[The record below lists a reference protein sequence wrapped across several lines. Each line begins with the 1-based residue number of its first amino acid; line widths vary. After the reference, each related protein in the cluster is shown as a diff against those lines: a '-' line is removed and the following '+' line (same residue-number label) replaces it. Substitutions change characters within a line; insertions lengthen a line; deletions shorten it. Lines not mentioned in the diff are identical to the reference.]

1 MTFPSGGPGYPQQ
14 GGGGQ
19 PQPPG
24 TGGFP
29 QQQPPAQQPGA
40 GLSPANL
47 SMILTLFIALLGL
60 VNYFI
65 AFSDEAQ
72 GASQSVLFLLVGGL
86 LAGLS
91 VMPKGPRTLP
101 FAALFSVLGA
111 LSAILVMVH
120 IPELQDTPGILTVIL
135 ILGILQ
141 MLVAIAA
148 LLLDAGVLKMPQPR
162 APQYG
167 QPYGQPGQF
176 GQGPGEQ
183 KGGPSGTQYGP
194 PVNPPQAQSTV
205 YAPQQGQFYNPAA
218 KPESQ
223 PGQQG
228 QPGQQ
233 PGTPPGGFGGGGQ
246 QS

>member
-19 PQPPG
+19 PPG

-29 QQQPPAQQPGA
+29 QQHPQAQPGPS
-40 GLSPANL
+40 LSPANL

-65 AFSDEAQ
+65 AFSEESQ
-72 GASQSVLFLLVGGL
+72 GADQPLLFLLVGGL

-91 VMPKGPRTLP
+91 VVPRAPRALP
-101 FAALFSVLGA
+101 FAVLFSVLGA
-111 LSAILVMVH
+111 LTAILVVVH
-120 IPELQDTPGILTVIL
+120 IPDQAETPGIITVIL

-148 LLLDAGVLKMPQPR
+148 LLFDSGVLKMPQPQ

-183 KGGPSGTQYGP
+183 AKGGPSGTQYGP

-218 KPESQ
+218 KPE
-223 PGQQG
+223 GQQG
-228 QPGQQ
+228 QPGQH
-233 PGTPPGGFGGGGQ
+233 PGTPPGGSP

>member
-19 PQPPG
+19 PPG

-29 QQQPPAQQPGA
+29 QQQPPAPQSGPS
-40 GLSPANL
+40 LSPANL

-65 AFSDEAQ
+65 GFSEEAQ
-72 GASQSVLFLLVGGL
+72 GADQPVLFLLVGGL
-86 LAGLS
+86 LAGLA
-91 VMPKGPRTLP
+91 VLPKAPRTLP
-101 FAALFSVLGA
+101 FAVLFSVLGA
-111 LSAILVMVH
+111 LTAILVVVH
-120 IPELQDTPGILTVIL
+120 IPEQAETPGIYTVIL

-148 LLLDAGVLKMPQPR
+148 LLFDAGVLKMPQPQQ
-162 APQYG
+162 PQYG

-176 GQGPGEQ
+176 GQPGQPGQGHGEQ
-183 KGGPSGTQYGP
+183 KAGPSGTQYGP
-194 PVNPPQAQSTV
+194 PVTPPQQQSTV

-218 KPESQ
+218 KPE
-223 PGQQG
+223 GQQG
-228 QPGQQ
+228 QH
-233 PGTPPGGFGGGGQ
+233 PGTPHGGSP